1 MVLIV
6 PLCFCLLP
14 LLFYSWFFTLALL
27 LLFFLSG
34 SSAPPLL
41 CLFFAA
47 PAIPALLFSCSD
59 FFVFFASRFVLLLP
73 GTGTLANL
81 VSIPARGFYGSQLTA
96 VHEGTDAA
104 ERARS
109 QRCTGAVSLLAARS
123 HEATVHAG
131 SDAAERTRW
140 QRCKGAPTAPAALM
154 W

>member
-1 MVLIV
+1 MVLNV

-59 FFVFFASRFVLLLP
+59 FFVFFFAFRFVLLLT
-73 GTGTLANL
+73 GIGTLANL
-81 VSIPARGFYGSQLTA
+81 VSIPARGFYG
-96 VHEGTDAA
+96 
-104 ERARS
+104 
-109 QRCTGAVSLLAARS
+109 LAN
-123 HEATVHAG
+123 
-131 SDAAERTRW
+131 
-140 QRCKGAPTAPAALM
+140 PAANQGLSTRAFGEPCT
-154 W
+154 